1 MTTELAPQPQLLV
14 FEDWSTPIYRRD
26 LAAETPETVAD
37 MNAQLR
43 TLILEGEA
51 REAGHSFAMIG
62 DSKKASLDIL
72 RWDHPAVDWLRERI
86 REAIDD
92 MLRAAV
98 GPEAEQLI
106 PRFSLSIEGWSVTYG
121 KGASHRQHVHHGSA
135 WSGVY
140 YIETGGVGQNAGF
153 LQLLDPRPGAVA
165 RQASSGPVL
174 IEPQPG
180 LMVGFPSWEP
190 HSVRAADPAPG
201 QLRICVAWNAAYNEE
216 GVAA

>member
-1 MTTELAPQPQLLV
+1 VTTELTTPPKLLV
-14 FEDWSTPIYRRD
+14 FGDWSTAIYRRD
-26 LAAETPETVAD
+26 LAAEDPATVAEK
-37 MNAQLR
+37 NAELR
-43 TLILEGEA
+43 ALILEGEE

-62 DSKKASLDIL
+62 PSKKASLDIL
-72 RWDHPAVDWLRERI
+72 RWEHPAVDWLRERI
-86 REAIDD
+86 REAIND

-106 PRFSLSIEGWSVTYG
+106 PRFSLSIEGWSVTYRE
-121 KGASHRQHVHHGSA
+121 GASHRQHVHHGSA

-140 YIETGGVGQNAGF
+140 YIETGGVGQDAGF

-165 RQASSGPVL
+165 RQASSGPLL
-174 IEPQPG
+174 IKPQPG
-180 LMVGFPSWEP
+180 LMVGFPSWAP
-190 HSVRAADPAPG
+190 HSVRATKPAEG